1 MDQQINTL
9 YKALYHSPVGPLILI
24 SNDQYLLNLYPST
37 DISTIPDTNSVEAEP
52 IHLAK
57 EWLNGYFSGSSPD
70 ASSVPIHLRGTPFQM
85 ECWQK
90 LLTIP
95 YGSTTTYKAIAA
107 EVAKQS
113 ATGKMSC
120 QAVGQAIRRNPIAI
134 IVPCHRVIGS
144 DGSLT
149 GYAGGL
155 EMKKNLLFHEQSSA
169 VR

>member
-37 DISTIPDTNSVEAEP
+37 DIPTIPDTNSVEAEP

-57 EWLNGYFSGSSPD
+57 KLLNGYFSVSSPD
-70 ASSVPIHLRGTPFQM
+70 ARSVPIHLRGTPFQM